1 MVKFT
6 DKKFMDERWRCL
18 SFNEVKKF
26 DFKVPRK
33 YMFKLICVILCC
45 FHVENGEKLPL
56 DIILS
61 RSHPTPI
68 YL

>member
-33 YMFKLICVILCC
+33 KVYAQTYLCNTMLFPC
-45 FHVENGEKLPL
+45 
-56 DIILS
+56 
-61 RSHPTPI
+61 
-68 YL
+68 